1 MPRAT
6 ALNRRTEAVERQGV
20 TSRSSGQA
28 TRRLLAAVVVL
39 AVGCPQL
46 LGGGPA
52 AGVTARPSIAAGV
65 PRAAIDAPA
74 VDRVAP
80 ADAVVNVRTEFGAKG
95 DGVTDDTAALQ
106 AAISAGL
113 GFGNVNKIIYLPAG
127 IYLVSRPLTWQVAD
141 GSWSTWLTLMGQN
154 RDRTVI
160 KLADSTIGFGDP
172 RASRPVIMT
181 GSQNAIADDGSGNQA
196 FHNFIFDLTVDV
208 GSGNPGADGI
218 DFLANNRGAIRNVA
232 LRASANSGHTGISM
246 TRRWPGPCLL
256 ADVRVDGFATGMLL
270 GRWEYSVTAENI
282 RLSNQRE
289 LGIDNQN
296 NVLSIRGLESHNSV
310 PAVRNGSPGS
320 SDGLLTLLDSDLR
333 GMAGA
338 VTAVDNYGGALL
350 RDVTTPGY
358 PTRLRD
364 RGIPRSL
371 SPTGQ
376 WASAPAGAAP
386 RSPAESHRPQV
397 PAAPRVPDVGR
408 SQWAGVGYY
417 GARPGDDVDDT
428 GAIQAA
434 LNSGLPVVYLR
445 PGWYTVTRTLRVPT
459 TVRAIVGF
467 DAALDATRGDFAGSS
482 TDAVF
487 EVPGDSTDPL
497 AVAQLVF
504 KASPAVV
511 DVERTGSRRIALE
524 DVHVGGL
531 PFRGTPGDL
540 FLTDVEG
547 GNGWKFTRGQRVW
560 ARQLNAEQRGT
571 KIRNQGANLWI
582 LGLKT
587 EADGTA
593 IRSVQGATTEL
604 LGGLL
609 YPAQQVSPGTPA
621 FSAADSHQSLTFAVS
636 ASDLSR
642 RYEVL
647 VRTTSGSTTHQTR
660 VAEAQPRGIG
670 GLLVLHDTGAGPA
683 VAHKV
688 KSRKLL
694 RGLRVRKE
702 RSRRLPARAFG
713 GWQDLDGDGCDTRSE
728 VLQSEATLGTAPGA
742 NCAVRGG
749 RWRSGLDGRLVRR
762 PSGLVVDRLVP
773 LAEAVRS
780 GALSWPSETRRRFA
794 NDLGY
799 GPSLIT
805 VSKRVHRSRGSADPR
820 RWMPPKRS
828 ARCAYVA
835 DWVAVKWRW
844 RLAVDVREKRHLT
857 RALSSCGWPSTERPS
872 RARPTR

>member
-1 MPRAT
+1 M
-6 ALNRRTEAVERQGV
+6 
-20 TSRSSGQA
+20 
-28 TRRLLAAVVVL
+28 VVL
-39 AVGCPQL
+39 AVGCPAW
-46 LGGGPA
+46 LGGSPA
-52 AGVTARPSIAAGV
+52 AGGTTEPSIAASIL
-65 PRAAIDAPA
+65 RSAIDAPA

-80 ADAVVNVRTEFGAKG
+80 DDAVVNVRTEYGAKG

-113 GFGNVNKIIYLPAG
+113 GYGSVNKILYLPAG
-127 IYLVSRPLTWQVAD
+127 TYVVSRPLTWQLAD

-160 KLADSTIGFGDP
+160 RLADATIGFGDP
-172 RASRPVIMT
+172 RAPRPVIMT
-181 GSQNAIADDGSGNQA
+181 GSKNAIADDGSGNEA
-196 FHNFIFDLTVDV
+196 HNNFIFDLTIDV

-232 LRASANSGHTGISM
+232 LRAPANSGHTGIAM

-256 ADVRVDGFATGMLL
+256 EDIRIDGFDIGIQL
-270 GRWEYSVTAENI
+270 GRYEYSVTAENI
-282 RLSNQRE
+282 RLSGQRE
-289 LGIDNQN
+289 FGIYNYN
-296 NVLSIRGLESHNSV
+296 NVLSIGGLRSWNSV
-310 PAVRNGSPGS
+310 PAVRNGTSTTP
-320 SDGLLTLLDSDLR
+320 DGLLTLVDSELH
-333 GMAGA
+333 GSEPAA
-338 VTAVDNYGGALL
+338 VAIENYGGILL
-350 RDVTTPGY
+350 RRVATSGY
-358 PTRLRD
+358 ATAVMD
-364 RGIPRSL
+364 RGVARSL
-371 SPTGQ
+371 SPKGQ
-376 WASAPAGAAP
+376 WASLARAAS
-386 RSPAESHRPQV
+386 RSPAGSLRLRV
-397 PAAPRVPDVGR
+397 PAAPTVPGVGR
-408 SQWAGVGYY
+408 SQWAGVGDY
-417 GARPGDDVDDT
+417 GARPGDSIDDT
-428 GAIQAA
+428 VAIQAA

-445 PGWYTVTRTLRVPT
+445 PGWYLLTRTLRVPT

-497 AVAQLVF
+497 AVTQLVF

-547 GNGWKFTRGQRVW
+547 GNGWKFTPGQRVW

-571 KIRNQGANLWI
+571 KILNQGASLWI

-587 EADGTA
+587 EGDGTA
-593 IRSVQGATTEL
+593 IRSVQRATTEL

-609 YPAQQVSPGTPA
+609 YPAEPVTSGTPA
-621 FSAADSHQSLTFAVS
+621 FSASDSHQSLTFAVS

-647 VRTTSGSTTHQTR
+647 VRTTSGSTSHQTR
-660 VAEAQPRGIG
+660 VAEAQPRGMG
-670 GLLVLHDTGAGPA
+670 GMLLLHTTGAKTA
-683 VAHKV
+683 SAHKV
-688 KSRKLL
+688 TSRKLL
-694 RGLRVRKE
+694 RSLRVRKA

-713 GWQDLDGDGCDTRSE
+713 NWLDRDRDGCDTRAE
-728 VLQSEATLGTAPGA
+728 VLQAEATLGTAPGSS
-742 NCAVRGG
+742 CAVRGG

-780 GALSWPSETRRRFA
+780 GALSWPRETRRRFA

-857 RALSSCGWPSTERPS
+857 RVLSSCGWPSVERPS